1 MAEDAIDRQLALVF
15 EIEEAGR
22 TAKVQLENCLLLSDR
37 LSILRPLLKD
47 VRPWLATVQMGRQQV
62 AVDAILLRLERCL
75 RRLNTVLQRCGRSTR
90 LCVSSFYRD
99 LHFTLKQASLSLADC
114 LADLAVQVSPAL
126 PEAAKQARAIQA
138 EIQQLRF
145 VPAGK
150 QGQAQLATV
159 CGQATE
165 QQRLLQQLCGSVSSL
180 LSQLQSQDAS
190 CSCSGRCTGGCR
202 DRDGRSKGERD
213 KVGRQKQQG
222 VVLSCESRAEVSGQL
237 VRVLQQLERETVVVG
252 VLKALCFKCGW
263 MEESVV
269 KKLIRD
275 LGEQRRVVGTQ
286 RWAVDE
292 IQQWLRRQDL
302 SAADTCSVTLSGASS
317 EGRDMWAIGVSC
329 VEEPWLALLAEEL
342 VAHRDDLREV
352 SAHVAAVNA
361 ALSRAAYNDAQDADA
376 AGGPVD
382 ERRGGR
388 AGRGRST
395 GNESTRGDIWD
406 ERKGPGGAAEDGSS
420 GEEGVNPRRA
430 YSGKVDL
437 AAEQRGALVSAL
449 WYGSEEDQEAAAD
462 AVLEG
467 CDSGAITATPSLSA
481 RVLSGKWQ
489 PALAAAL
496 KPPSSCRPPVIQSAV
511 ATSIVCLAVSDELRR
526 SLASQGLLQALLL
539 QIQKPHRF
547 TLSRCLFALGQLARC
562 DSVRC
567 HVTESGSMSFLAPLL
582 RSKDMEVREAA
593 ALLFKNVVFRDPP
606 QDTQS
611 LLATRAS
618 VVKHGAVPF
627 LLSSLAIP
635 DPANSSA
642 TPSIPHN
649 PAAAAVTSETAEYML
664 GIVGG
669 LAQSPRAAVP
679 LPSRRLIACVIP
691 HLALP
696 STPSVRVYA
705 VAALAALARVNKE
718 CLTNGGVV
726 PLLHVVRDE
735 SVGERVRLHAVSVLC
750 GIAGLK
756 SRDYR
761 SLIALEGGLPPLV
774 GLLAPAFPLDL
785 RLLAAATLRF
795 LAASEVV
802 RRSLLL
808 AGALPPL
815 VELLRAQLPNP
826 FTAGSAAA
834 AVAALVP
841 GESGSAGLP
850 EGGRGDSGVWR
861 EQDAGGDS

>member
-302 SAADTCSVTLSGASS
+302 SAADTCS

-376 AGGPVD
+376 AGGP
-382 ERRGGR
+382 
-388 AGRGRST
+388 
-395 GNESTRGDIWD
+395 
-406 ERKGPGGAAEDGSS
+406 
-420 GEEGVNPRRA
+420 
-430 YSGKVDL
+430 
-437 AAEQRGALVSAL
+437 
-449 WYGSEEDQEAAAD
+449 
-462 AVLEG
+462 G

-795 LAASEVV
+795 LAASE
-802 RRSLLL
+802 
-808 AGALPPL
+808 
-815 VELLRAQLPNP
+815 
-826 FTAGSAAA
+826 
-834 AVAALVP
+834 
-841 GESGSAGLP
+841 